1 MEHINRNAEIS
12 YSLIVLHTA
21 YFNRFVKEIFIRCSI
36 PWIVSCVCRVK
47 GVNLLTAAGI
57 LAHYYVLR
65 PLEKGENINV
75 SLEARNILQQDQ
87 FLLVSTCKVL
97 QFEPQICSSR

>member
-1 MEHINRNAEIS
+1 MGHP
-12 YSLIVLHTA
+12 V
-21 YFNRFVKEIFIRCSI
+21 YFNLFVKEIFISCSL
-36 PWIVSCVCRVK
+36 PWIASCVCRVK

-65 PLEKGENINV
+65 PLEKGENVNV
-75 SLEARNILQQDQ
+75 CLEAKNIFRQDQ
-87 FLLVSTCKVL
+87 FLFVSTCKVL

>member
-1 MEHINRNAEIS
+1 MGHP
-12 YSLIVLHTA
+12 V
-21 YFNRFVKEIFIRCSI
+21 YFNQFVKEIFIRCSI

-47 GVNLLTAAGI
+47 GVNLFTAAGI

-65 PLEKGENINV
+65 PLEKGGNIELSENVNV
-75 SLEARNILQQDQ
+75 LRSKDL
-87 FLLVSTCKVL
+87 FLLISTCKVL

>member
-1 MEHINRNAEIS
+1 M
-12 YSLIVLHTA
+12 IVTLTFLKVTFMGHPV
-21 YFNRFVKEIFIRCSI
+21 YFNQFVKEIFIRCSI

-47 GVNLLTAAGI
+47 SVNLLTAAGI

-65 PLEKGENINV
+65 PLEKGENIELSENV
-75 SLEARNILQQDQ
+75 NVLRSKDL
-87 FLLVSTCKVL
+87 FLLVFTCKVL